1 MTGSLPSTSPASID
15 ASAQVFVDDLTAPMV
30 DDDDAHHLVD
40 VLRLRP
46 GEPVVAADGR
56 GAWCRCRIASR
67 DRRASVLLEVDGP
80 VLVSPRP
87 HPPVTV
93 AFAPVKGD
101 RPEWAVQKLTE
112 LGVDT
117 ILPLRTLR
125 SVVRWDG
132 ERQARTVDR
141 LRRIAREAASQ
152 SRRAWLPVV
161 GDVAA
166 ISELGGAA
174 LAEPGGGALTLAHP
188 VVAIGPEGGWDPTEL
203 EQAAATVG
211 LGDTVLRAETAAVT
225 VGALLCG
232 LRAGTVRPAI

>member
-1 MTGSLPSTSPASID
+1 MTGSLPSTAPSSVD
-15 ASAQVFVDDLTAPMV
+15 AAAQVFVDDLAAPMV
-30 DDDDAHHLVD
+30 GDDDAHHLVD

-46 GEPVVAADGR
+46 GEPVIAADGH
-56 GAWCRCRIASR
+56 GAWCRCRIAAR
-67 DRRASVLLEVDGP
+67 DRRASGLLEVDGP
-80 VLVSPRP
+80 VVVSPRP
-87 HPPVTV
+87 DPPVTV

-101 RPEWAVQKLTE
+101 RPEWVVQKLTE

-132 ERQARTVDR
+132 ERQARSIER
-141 LRRIAREAASQ
+141 LRRVAREAASQ

-161 GDVAA
+161 ADVVAVP
-166 ISELGGAA
+166 ELGGAA

-188 VVAIGPEGGWDPTEL
+188 VVAIGPEGGWDPSEL

-225 VGALLCG
+225 AGALLCG